1 MIKRKITEKE
11 KEMVNGGITVEETKE
26 PVVEVRDKF
35 LLTIKEAAAYFSIG
49 EKKMRRLAEEHT
61 GDFAVIN
68 GNRYLIIRTK
78 FEQFLLETSTI

>member
-1 MIKRKITEKE
+1 MIKRKITDKE

-26 PVVEVRDKF
+26 PVVEVHDKF

-49 EKKMRRLAEEHT
+49 EKKLRRLAEEHT

>member
-1 MIKRKITEKE
+1 MEVLKASEKY
-11 KEMVNGGITVEETKE
+11 M
-26 PVVEVRDKF
+26 
-35 LLTIKEAAAYFSIG
+35 LTIREASAYFSIG
-49 EKKMRRLAEEHT
+49 EKKLRRLAEEHT